1 MKKTL
6 LVFVILSLFSVSAQ
20 AQKAT
25 IENAVGFTKPVVK
38 ETAAEQKTD
47 DAESKIGK
55 IPQMDAGEMLAK
67 TTKNISIFDNPRYV
81 KRAYGSLKG
90 RQQAMEQLQQKKLE
104 KSSYPNE
111 KAKKEALKDLEDKAL
126 VRFNDY
132 DEETEDVKKKLSDNP
147 RESMLNMASR
157 ISYPQEVDEETI
169 DRSRKAT
176 EKWKQQFIEN
186 NGITPDEY
194 MNAYNEQVKLEMEQ
208 REEEKNKAD
217 KFPILNTEKDV
228 KVEKVDEQN
237 ALLHVSVGA
246 PKSKKE

>member
-90 RQQAMEQLQQKKLE
+90 RQQAMEQLQQKNWKNPLIRM
-104 KSSYPNE
+104 
-111 KAKKEALKDLEDKAL
+111 KKQ
-126 VRFNDY
+126 
-132 DEETEDVKKKLSDNP
+132 KKKL
-147 RESMLNMASR
+147 
-157 ISYPQEVDEETI
+157 
-169 DRSRKAT
+169 
-176 EKWKQQFIEN
+176 
-186 NGITPDEY
+186 
-194 MNAYNEQVKLEMEQ
+194 
-208 REEEKNKAD
+208 
-217 KFPILNTEKDV
+217 
-228 KVEKVDEQN
+228 
-237 ALLHVSVGA
+237 
-246 PKSKKE
+246 